1 MEEDKEE
8 IARSRRVRNFN
19 DLQAELS
26 GANNGR
32 TLRFLTAEEAANR
45 PGSKEKAE
53 RDDAF
58 WAWVHSAEYATR
70 TQALSKNLSD
80 ALTATDKALVENARK
95 VREAEER
102 LEDIRRRAQRLEDGR
117 LVYRAKDGRVFTDD
131 DQQLPAHEAARVPHK
146 PSAPSYE
153 KKLEVNNEYK
163 RSIRERDDLTRF
175 REKLVKHQDRMKS
188 HEPLSPEE
196 LEGMENDV
204 KNAPAAVQPH
214 MRDNRTVSASRAYM
228 EGEIKG
234 PNVSTAFQNA
244 VEGTTPAQ
252 QTVQPEPVIPRGP
265 APT

>member
-8 IARSRRVRNFN
+8 IARGRRVRNFN
-19 DLQAELS
+19 DLQAELG

-32 TLRFLTAEEAANR
+32 MLRFLTAEEAANR

-53 RDDAF
+53 QDEAF
-58 WAWVHSAEYATR
+58 WAWVHSADYAAR
-70 TQALSKNLSD
+70 TQALSKNLND

-95 VREAEER
+95 IREAEER
-102 LEDIRRRAQRLEDGR
+102 LEDVRRRAQRLEDGR
-117 LVYRAKDGRVFTDD
+117 LVYRAKDGSVFTDD

-175 REKLVKHQDRMKS
+175 REKVVKHQGRMKS
-188 HEPLSPEE
+188 DEPLSPEE

-204 KNAPAAVQPH
+204 KNAPVAALSHLQ
-214 MRDNRTVSASRAYM
+214 DGRTASASRAYTDGAI
-228 EGEIKG
+228 EGPSVGI
-234 PNVSTAFQNA
+234 AFQNA
-244 VEGTTPAQ
+244 VEGTAPAQ
-252 QTVQPEPVIPRGP
+252 QTVQPEPIIPRGP